1 MLYVSLEFTSMVWY
15 RTCHSHWQS
24 SATISVPGWYEVIY
38 CREHCNGKF
47 FSSITLSP
55 LLVSPACSH
64 HSETA
69 PSPPNYVLHPDT
81 PDPQPALN
89 ATLPLYIILFERSYN
104 WHRACQMTLLLRDS
118 LSLSL
123 YSFLLWLQPW
133 SLSTIM
139 LLWHSFLIIIII
151 TLYYI
156 TSKINTHPPHPLKNL
171 LIHCYFIIAYCFL
184 LFFMLILC
192 TV

>member
-1 MLYVSLEFTSMVWY
+1 MRCSCPTNWLPTSTKPRRLQRSMLYVSLEFTSMVWY

-69 PSPPNYVLHPDT
+69 PSPPDYVLHPDT

-89 ATLPLYIILFERSYN
+89 ATLPLYVILFERSYN
-104 WHRACQMTLLLRDS
+104 WHRLSNDFTAAWLTFTFPQLFAVAATLKSINYNVAMTFILNNNNNHALLH
-118 LSLSL
+118 
-123 YSFLLWLQPW
+123 YQ
-133 SLSTIM
+133 
-139 LLWHSFLIIIII
+139 
-151 TLYYI
+151 
-156 TSKINTHPPHPLKNL
+156 
-171 LIHCYFIIAYCFL
+171 
-184 LFFMLILC
+184 
-192 TV
+192 